1 MPTRSPALGET
12 WRVLAYTLA
21 IALGFIALDRL
32 QLALFSAPATARW
45 LQRAGLLDRN
55 PEAALQQQAA
65 QVAAASQA
73 ALPRLPPGHRLAAL
87 HLGFELGYISQL
99 VGGYAMSPPEV
110 QAAALQRA
118 EAHVRLAR
126 ERARQIGL
134 GEVEALPARSLRQF
148 TELGQRYEA
157 DENGL
162 AARVE
167 AQLSPLH
174 RHLYLLGTHLGGEA
188 ARVEDSGGRFALPPA
203 SLIRR
208 HATLAGIEPATWQP
222 LAQEPAPG
230 EAPQQVQ
237 QRYRAALDGFF
248 KAIAAQDAAAGTG
261 ASR

>member
-1 MPTRSPALGET
+1 MRTRSSAFGEI

-32 QLALFSAPATARW
+32 QLALFSAPVTATL
-45 LQRAGLLDRN
+45 LQRAGWLDRH
-55 PEAALQQQAA
+55 PEAALQQEAA
-65 QVAAASQA
+65 QLAAASQA
-73 ALPRLPPGHRLAAL
+73 ALQRLPPGQRMATLR
-87 HLGFELGYISQL
+87 LGFELGYISQL

-118 EAHVRLAR
+118 DAHVRLAR
-126 ERARQIGL
+126 EQARQLGL
-134 GEVEALPARSLRQF
+134 GEVQALAVRSLREF

-157 DENGL
+157 DESGL

-174 RHLYLLGTHLGGEA
+174 RHLLLLGAHLGGEA

-208 HATLAGIEPATWQP
+208 HATLAGIAPAVWQP
-222 LAQEPAPG
+222 LAQEPASG
-230 EAPQQVQ
+230 EAPQHVQ
-237 QRYRAALDGFF
+237 QRYRAALANFF
-248 KAIAAQDAAAGTG
+248 KAIAAQDAVVGAGATP
-261 ASR
+261 